1 MVTYVNENRDAK
13 RLLAELKIKVR
24 NAWLVLE
31 RLPDLDA
38 RFRRGLSGGGWC
50 LTVVR
55 GWQAIESSD
64 DTFATDKI
72 RTRPPT
78 PSPHEITEA
87 EGIMSWMVW
96 LRQKEGR
103 AAVNRIIAWARG
115 APWCN
120 MSAREGC
127 SDRTVKNRLDRSMA
141 AVMLEF
147 RDEKL
152 DIPVVDEP
160 ALSGDWRFKLP
171 LGKRQHECGGSGGE
185 VMPGKCFI
193 GGQGF
198 RFHGK
203 AYDSAQ
209 LR

>member
-1 MVTYVNENRDAK
+1 MKNAPEAK

-87 EGIMSWMVW
+87 EGIMTWMVW
-96 LRQKEGR
+96 LRQKEGK
-103 AAVNRIIAWARG
+103 AAVSRIIAWARG

-127 SDRTVKNRLDRSMA
+127 SDRTVRNRLDRSMA

-147 RDEKL
+147 REERL

-160 ALSGDWRFKLP
+160 ALSNRRARYFAAP
-171 LGKRQHECGGSGGE
+171 LGAGDGNGE
-185 VMPGKCFI
+185 VRVGKCFI
-193 GGQGF
+193 GGHGF
-198 RFHGK
+198 RFGGK
-203 AYDSAQ
+203 SYESAQ